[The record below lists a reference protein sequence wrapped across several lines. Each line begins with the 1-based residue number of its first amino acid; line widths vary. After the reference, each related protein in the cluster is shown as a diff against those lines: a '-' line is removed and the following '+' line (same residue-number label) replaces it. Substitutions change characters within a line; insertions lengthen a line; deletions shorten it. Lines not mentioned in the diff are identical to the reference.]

1 MKKRFLSL
9 LLVVALVS
17 TGLLAG
23 CGKKKEQGQ
32 TEGEQ
37 QKETLSPAKLSY
49 GEDGYASIAKNNRY
63 ELRMNATA
71 SSIQVV
77 DQHTGHV
84 WDSRMTDPNFLKRT
98 DPAFDESKV
107 PITTKQFS
115 SMMSPFILTWA
126 NLSNIPNSANTADML
141 NAAGQPNYEVNIEEL
156 ENGVRVTYDLK
167 NAEIKVALDY
177 VLEEKGL
184 RVNIPSACIEEYG
197 ENSVINIEV
206 LPYFAEASDTAS
218 GYYFYP
224 DGSGAIMEFSDI
236 SHYNEN
242 EVSLDIYG
250 NILNYKEYIGLLD
263 EESPEI
269 MLPVFG
275 AQVDASGFL
284 AIVTEGEESAQ
295 IQISPSKALFPMNSI
310 ATQFEYRR
318 HFRDLRIEPEAGKEP
333 SQVYDKNMIT
343 GDRSVYYQFL
353 EKDKTTYNDMAK
365 VYRNYLLEGELK
377 DKAKKEDKA
386 VPLML
391 DLFMAIKEEGF
402 IVDPTVIATSFTQA
416 ETILG
421 ELEKLGV
428 KDMNLQLKGWTKNGY
443 YTDPVQFPVNSKIGG
458 SKGLKN
464 LLEYTGEKGFKVF
477 LASNFLEAREGSGG
491 FNEQSDVVYMGNS
504 AILTD
509 YGQLYLLSPEVSQEK
524 YQKFEKDLAK
534 YEGVAGIGFLSLG
547 EALPYNYNNNNSDA
561 YKTRD
566 ESKAIYQEILEESG
580 TNNNHMNIVEGG
592 NAYVLKNADII
603 MSLPDTDSGYQIT
616 TKSVPFYQLVAH
628 GLIDY
633 TGRAGNLSSDLK
645 KETLKWAEYGY
656 LPYFE
661 LTYSGSEDLMYTD
674 YNSLYSSTYSAW
686 LEEAAS
692 IYKNFNENLTE
703 VQNAYMDSHEEVA
716 ADVFKVTYSNG
727 SIVYVNYNDE
737 EVTVDGVTIGAKA
750 YIVKKG

>member
-23 CGKKKEQGQ
+23 CGKKKEQVQ
-32 TEGEQ
+32 TEEGEQ
-37 QKETLSPAKLSY
+37 KIEKLSPANLSY
-49 GEDGYASIAKNNRY
+49 GEDGYASIAKNDLY

-77 DQHTGHV
+77 EQSTGHV
-84 WDSRMTDPNFLKRT
+84 WDSRMTDPDFLKRT
-98 DPAFDESKV
+98 DPKFDESKV
-107 PITTKQFS
+107 AVTTKQFS

-126 NLSNIPNSANTADML
+126 DLDIIPNSANTADML
-141 NAAGQPNYEVNIEEL
+141 NAAGKPNYDVNIEQL
-156 ENGVRVTYDLK
+156 ENGVRVTYDMK
-167 NAEIKVALDY
+167 NAQIKLALDY
-177 VLEEKGL
+177 VLAEKGL
-184 RVNIPSACIEEYG
+184 KVSLPSACIDEYG
-197 ENSVINIEV
+197 ENSVISVEV
-206 LPYFAEASDTAS
+206 FPYFAEASDKAN

-224 DGSGAIMEFSDI
+224 DGSGAVMEFSDI
-236 SHYNEN
+236 SHYGEN
-242 EVSLDIYG
+242 EVSLEIYG
-250 NILNYKEYIGLLD
+250 NTQNYKEYIGLLD

-275 AQVDASGFL
+275 AQVDDSGFL

-295 IQISPSKALFPMNSI
+295 IQITPSKALFPMNSI
-310 ATQFEYRR
+310 ATQFEFRR
-318 HFRDLRIEPEAGKEP
+318 HFTDLRIKPEVGKEA
-333 SQVYDKNMIT
+333 SQVFDQKMIAGNRT
-343 GDRSVYYQFL
+343 IYYQFL
-353 EKDKTTYNDMAK
+353 DKGKTTYSDMAK
-365 VYRNYLLEGELK
+365 LYREHLLEGELK

-391 DLFMAIKEEGF
+391 DLFMAIKEDGF
-402 IVDPTVIATSFTQA
+402 IVDPTVTATSFTQA

-464 LLEYTGEKGFKVF
+464 LLEYTGEKGIKVF

-491 FNEQSDVVYMGNS
+491 FNEQSDVVYLGNS
-504 AILTD
+504 AILTN
-509 YGQLYLLSPEVSQEK
+509 GLLYLLSPEVCREN
-524 YQKFEKDLAK
+524 YEKFEKDLAK
-534 YEGVAGIGFLSLG
+534 YEGVAGVGFLSIG
-547 EALPYNYNNNNSDA
+547 EELPYNYNTNNSGA
-561 YKTRD
+561 YKTRE
-566 ESKAIYQEILEESG
+566 ESKGIWQKILETSK
-580 TNNNHMNIVEGG
+580 TNKHMNIVEGG

-616 TKSVPFYQLVAH
+616 TKSIPFYQLVVH
-628 GLIDY
+628 GLVDF

-703 VQNAYMDSHEEVA
+703 VQDAYMDSHEEVA

-727 SIVYVNYNDE
+727 SVVYVNYNDE
-737 EVTVDGVTIGAKA
+737 EVTVDGVTIGAEA